1 MAMDDVV
8 DKPQIISRPPVSPGE
23 SKPPSTTTTKT
34 TVSRASN
41 TSEDVANNHT
51 SVSSTVEVEHQQEE
65 NAPANS
71 SVDHGNAIVSPPR
84 PPPSKTS
91 SKSIEKE
98 DGHGEAPAGEKAV
111 TDEKNHSNHASNSNT
126 SINNTTK
133 PSILRNPIQRLRRR
147 RNHRVMDETSSKT
160 ENKLKVEEEEEVKTE
175 QASDE
180 ITTSVS
186 GRPQISIVLA
196 HDNEV
201 VVEQLQINKM
211 KSNDFEEEEQF
222 YSPLKLKSPP
232 PTSKK
237 MSETIDASTKG
248 KGIIK
253 TSSGRS
259 YSRSNSSLSGSG
271 SEQGKRRVSF
281 DEKSILKHQNES
293 RLRDR
298 LGRRRNIGDTFRLA
312 MPVILPYI
320 VAIVIL
326 IVSSLVPPANETHYV
341 QHDINTQQRQ
351 QILSSSSSSSS
362 LNSPAASITTSNY
375 KPSGGLFHFSEKL
388 ASAEH
393 DDHSELMTIK
403 KSPSI
408 KTRTKNIVSSI
419 ISSSST
425 ESLYQLGTTNK
436 SRKE

>member
-34 TVSRASN
+34 TVSCASN
-41 TSEDVANNHT
+41 TSEDDANNHT

-65 NAPANS
+65 NVPANS
-71 SVDHGNAIVSPPR
+71 SVDHGNAVVSPPR

-91 SKSIEKE
+91 SKSIEKV

-111 TDEKNHSNHASNSNT
+111 TDEKNHNNHASTSN
-126 SINNTTK
+126 NNTTK

-160 ENKLKVEEEEEVKTE
+160 ENNLKVEEEEEVKTE

-180 ITTSVS
+180 ITSVS

-201 VVEQLQINKM
+201 VVEQLQINKL

-237 MSETIDASTKG
+237 MSQAIDASTKG

-351 QILSSSSSSSS
+351 QLLSSSSSSS
-362 LNSPAASITTSNY
+362 LNSPAASITTSNH
-375 KPSGGLFHFSEKL
+375 KPSGGLFHFSEIS

-393 DDHSELMTIK
+393 DDHSELMTNK

-408 KTRTKNIVSSI
+408 KTRTKNVLSSI

-425 ESLYQLGTTNK
+425 ESLYLLGRTNK